1 MRELTIRLS
10 ALAPEAANAL
20 HVVAYFDR
28 LVEHRAGYRS
38 VLRGAAIL
46 SGCPAGFVDR
56 SRGDRLRV
64 LPEGTYTTPDSTLA
78 DVWPRAVAGDGSL
91 EMWLERDEP
100 VDGSLDA
107 LVLERALLAAAAM
120 LGRTLDTP
128 EQRRAEWVR
137 ALLADDSDDA
147 ARDTALRGLE
157 LTATTPL
164 CVVAMDDG
172 PLLARSLDDA
182 REAIG
187 TGRAGIG
194 PIVPARASATSWARA
209 RLARMLTA
217 EGTQQDPGD
226 RVIIAEESDTLL
238 VLAAGVRP
246 DEPPPADVVA
256 LDDAAATTPWMLET
270 LHAISTTN
278 SVRDAAGLLHLH
290 HSTVQERAARAD
302 RVLGW
307 NVLSQ
312 RGKQRT
318 QLALVL
324 RRIRAAPRA

>member
-28 LVEHRAGYRS
+28 LIEHRAGYRS

-46 SGCPAGFVDR
+46 SGCPVGFVDR
-56 SRGDRLRV
+56 SRGHRWRV
-64 LPEGTYTTPDSTLA
+64 LTEGTFTTPESTLA
-78 DVWPRAVAGDGSL
+78 DVWPRVAAGDGSL

-100 VDGSLDA
+100 VEGGLDA
-107 LVLERALLAAAAM
+107 LILERALLAAATM

-128 EQRRAEWVR
+128 EQRRAGWVR

-164 CVVAMDDG
+164 CVVATDDG
-172 PLLARSLDDA
+172 PLLARSTDDA
-182 REAIG
+182 RAAIG
-187 TGRAGIG
+187 AGRAGIG
-194 PIVPARASATSWARA
+194 PIVPARAAATSWAGA

-226 RVIIAEESDTLL
+226 RVILAEETGTLL
-238 VLAAGVRP
+238 VLAAGIHP
-246 DEPPPADVVA
+246 DETPPADVTA
-256 LDDAAATTPWMLET
+256 LEDAAATT
-270 LHAISTTN
+270 A
-278 SVRDAAGLLHLH
+278 
-290 HSTVQERAARAD
+290 
-302 RVLGW
+302 
-307 NVLSQ
+307 
-312 RGKQRT
+312 
-318 QLALVL
+318 
-324 RRIRAAPRA
+324 